1 MAIMEFE
8 AGVFR
13 IDALMIFARRSRSAS
28 ACRAMASLQ
37 HVNLPPDGCSTTLIH
52 PKF

>member
-1 MAIMEFE
+1 MEFE

-28 ACRAMASLQ
+28 ALAQ
-37 HVNLPPDGCSTTLIH
+37 QQ
-52 PKF
+52 PKANPYLW